1 VEEELTPRTPEETD
15 LVGLCAALNAHGAR
29 YIVVGGMAVLL
40 HGFLRATE
48 DIDLLLE
55 TSRDNQNRIRQA
67 LEILP
72 DKAIREMAEGD
83 LDEYGV
89 VRVGDEITVDL
100 MMSACGITYEQ
111 AKEDIEHAVI
121 NGVTIPFASAK
132 LLLRM
137 KQTYREKDIPDRIF
151 LQEKLLRESAK
162 Q

>member
-1 VEEELTPRTPEETD
+1 MEEELTPRTPAEAD
-15 LVGLCAALNAHGAR
+15 LVGLCAALNAQGAR
-29 YIVVGGMAVLL
+29 YLVVGGMAVLL

-55 TSRDNQNRIRQA
+55 TSRDNQNRIRRA

-72 DKAIREMAEGD
+72 DKAVLEMKDDD

-89 VRVGDEITVDL
+89 VRVADEIQVDL

-111 AKEDIEHAVI
+111 AKDEIEYAVI
-121 NGVTIPFASAK
+121 NGVQIPFASAK

-137 KQTYREKDIPDRIF
+137 KQTCREKDIPDRIF
-151 LQEKLLRESAK
+151 LQEKLLSESAK

>member
-1 VEEELTPRTPEETD
+1 MEEELTPRIPEEAD
-15 LVGLCAALNAHGAR
+15 LVGLCGALNAHGAR

-72 DKAIREMAEGD
+72 DKAVREMKEDD
-83 LDEYGV
+83 LEKYGV
-89 VRVGDEITVDL
+89 VRVSDEITVDL
-100 MMSACGITYEQ
+100 MMSACGITYDQ
-111 AKEDIEHAVI
+111 AKDEIEHAVI
-121 NGVTIPFASAK
+121 NGVQIPFASAK

-151 LQEKLLRESAK
+151 LQEKLLSESAK
-162 Q
+162 R